1 MKINIF
7 QWRYSPFLMLGAFW
21 LFSSNVHSYPLT
33 LVECQANIRTNPINI
48 GNNITSANASNA
60 SIDATLEYRCTPSI
74 ISGYVSICLAA
85 NGGNSSPTA
94 INPRYMVNKTDITS
108 TLPFRMTIQGRTWG
122 TFETSLAYKIP
133 TLYLPGPIGGS
144 PTISGTIPIT
154 VSLLPKADG
163 TVPIAGLYTNVF
175 SGLSAT
181 LTFDADRYE
190 NSADCL
196 TDRRET
202 RSIEAFTIQ
211 ATVVNSCEITTTND
225 VNLGSHP
232 ASNTNILGSRGN
244 AIGVTCTK
252 DAPYTIG
259 LAPSNGNQSGAGVMS
274 GTGSNTD
281 KVPYQLRSTAG
292 ISGTPWGNTAIS
304 NSVGNGVKDIGNGVV
319 QNKTVYVTVPS
330 ADFKPDNYSDTV
342 TIHVNY

>member
-7 QWRYSPFLMLGAFW
+7 QWRYSPFLILGAFW
-21 LFSSNVHSYPLT
+21 LPSSNVHAIAL
-33 LVECQANIRTNPINI
+33 LNAECKANIRTNSINI
-48 GNNITSANASNA
+48 SNTLTPNNAANASVSA
-60 SIDATLEYRCTPSI
+60 DLDYSCRAPF
-74 ISGYVSICLAA
+74 ISGYVSVCLAA
-85 NGGNSSPTA
+85 NGGNKNPDA
-94 INPRYMVNKTDITS
+94 INPRYITNS
-108 TLPFRMTIQGRTWG
+108 ANVGLPFTMILPDGRIWGRDSLQYQADIMEIPG
-122 TFETSLAYKIP
+122 TFS
-133 TLYLPGPIGGS
+133 GS
-144 PTISGTIPIT
+144 PTISGSVRLT
-154 VSLLPKADG
+154 VSLLQQVDGKAP
-163 TVPIAGLYTNVF
+163 VAGDYTNIF
-175 SGLSAT
+175 SGGSAT
-181 LTFDADRYE
+181 LTFDADTIRS
-190 NSADCL
+190 NVDCI

-202 RSIEAFTIQ
+202 RSIETFTVQ
-211 ATVVNSCEITTTND
+211 ATVINSCEITTTND

>member
-7 QWRYSPFLMLGAFW
+7 QWRYSPFLMLGALW
-21 LFSSNVHSYPLT
+21 LPSSNVHSYPLT

-85 NGGNSSPTA
+85 NGGNSNPTT

-108 TLPFRMTIQGRTWG
+108 TLPFKMTIQGRTWG

-144 PTISGTIPIT
+144 PTISDTIPIT

-163 TVPIAGLYTNVF
+163 TVPIAGLYANVF
-175 SGLSAT
+175 TGLSAT
-181 LTFDADRYE
+181 ITFDADRYE

-202 RSIEAFTIQ
+202 RSIETFTVQ
-211 ATVVNSCEITTTND
+211 ATVINSCEITNTND
-225 VNLGSHP
+225 VNFLEKS
-232 ASNTNILGSRGN
+232 ASQKNFENSSI
-244 AIGVTCTK
+244 IGVKCTQN
-252 DAPYTIG
+252 APYTIG
-259 LAPSNGNQSGAGVMS
+259 LAPSNGNQSGAGAMS

-292 ISGTPWGNTAIS
+292 ISGTPWGNTATSTNI
-304 NSVGNGVKDIGNGVV
+304 GNGVKDIGNGIV